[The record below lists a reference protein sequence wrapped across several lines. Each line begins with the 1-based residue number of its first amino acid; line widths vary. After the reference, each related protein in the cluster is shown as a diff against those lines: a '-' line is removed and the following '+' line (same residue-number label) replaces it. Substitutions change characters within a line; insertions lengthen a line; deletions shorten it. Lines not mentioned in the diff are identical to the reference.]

1 MLLLQQRRWWR
12 LRSRL
17 TKTLLL
23 LFAILSIIIAT
34 VNSEQEEIIPPNNNN
49 IDYGNHNQ
57 EWEDGPTSWTE
68 FGHDNAPEICGLPI
82 ISVTEWEEKRWWEGK
97 LGPCI
102 VKNVTDGWAALHNWK
117 K

>member
-1 MLLLQQRRWWR
+1 MLLLQQQWRRR
-12 LRSRL
+12 IRSRP
-17 TKTLLL
+17 TKIFLL
-23 LFAILSIIIAT
+23 LFILSIIAT
-34 VNSEQEEIIPPNNNN
+34 VNSQQEEE

-82 ISVTEWEEKRWWEGK
+82 ISVAEWEEKRWWEGK

-102 VKNVTDGWAALHNWK
+102 VKNVTDGWPALHNWK

>member
-1 MLLLQQRRWWR
+1 MLLLKQRRWWR
-12 LRSRL
+12 IRRSCP
-17 TKTLLL
+17 TKTCLL
-23 LFAILSIIIAT
+23 LFAILIIIA
-34 VNSEQEEIIPPNNNN
+34 VNSEGEEIPPDNN

-57 EWEDGPTSWTE
+57 EWEDGPTSWSE
-68 FGHDNAPEICGLPI
+68 FGHDNSPEICGLPI
-82 ISVTEWEEKRWWEGK
+82 ISVREWEEKRWWEGK

>member
-1 MLLLQQRRWWR
+1 MRR
-12 LRSRL
+12 SCP
-17 TKTLLL
+17 TKTFLL
-23 LFAILSIIIAT
+23 LFTILSIIAT
-34 VNSEQEEIIPPNNNN
+34 VNSQQEEIPPDNT
-49 IDYGNHNQ
+49 DYGNHNQ
-57 EWEDGPTSWTE
+57 EWEDGPTSWLE

-82 ISVTEWEEKRWWEGK
+82 ISVIEWEEKRWWEGK

>member
-1 MLLLQQRRWWR
+1 MILLQRRR
-12 LRSRL
+12 RIRRSRP
-17 TKTLLL
+17 TKTFLL
-23 LFAILSIIIAT
+23 LFTILILIAT
-34 VNSEQEEIIPPNNNN
+34 VSSEEDDEIPPNNN

-57 EWEDGPTSWTE
+57 EWEDGPTSWSE
-68 FGHDNAPEICGLPI
+68 FGHDNSPEICGLPI
-82 ISVTEWEEKRWWEGK
+82 ISVVEWEEKRWWEGK

>member
-1 MLLLQQRRWWR
+1 MISQQRRR
-12 LRSRL
+12 RIRRSCP
-17 TKTLLL
+17 TKIFLL
-23 LFAILSIIIAT
+23 LFTILSIIIST
-34 VNSEQEEIIPPNNNN
+34 VNSKEEGEIPPNNNE

-57 EWEDGPTSWTE
+57 EWEDGPTSWSE
-68 FGHDNAPEICGLPI
+68 FGHDNSPEICGLPI

-102 VKNVTDGWAALHNWK
+102 VKNVTDGWPALHNWK

>member
-1 MLLLQQRRWWR
+1 MLLLQQQWRRR
-12 LRSRL
+12 IRSRP
-17 TKTLLL
+17 TKIFLL
-23 LFAILSIIIAT
+23 LFILSIIAT
-34 VNSEQEEIIPPNNNN
+34 VNSQQEEE

-68 FGHDNAPEICGLPI
+68 FGHDNSPEICGLPI

-102 VKNVTDGWAALHNWK
+102 VKNVTDGWPALHNWK